1 LVSKNC
7 STNLILA
14 RKLYIS
20 RQQFL
25 SSTYKQFFHL
35 SLIAKFYVHPKYIY
49 YSLPVFPLKSIKYLF
64 HPSAK
69 HKTEK
74 GGRQKKGDKKV
85 DKTIVYGQGCFL
97 RTIFH
102 SSRRMCST
110 CVVIGRCSIGVQGNW
125 LRVRACLAWQRSHR
139 VVCLWPA
146 RHAVQCV

>member
-1 LVSKNC
+1 MVSKNY

-35 SLIAKFYVHPKYIY
+35 SLIAKFYVYPKHIY

-64 HPSAK
+64 HPSAE

-74 GGRQKKGDKKV
+74 GGTVEAGRQKKGDKK
-85 DKTIVYGQGCFL
+85 
-97 RTIFH
+97 
-102 SSRRMCST
+102 
-110 CVVIGRCSIGVQGNW
+110 
-125 LRVRACLAWQRSHR
+125 
-139 VVCLWPA
+139 
-146 RHAVQCV
+146 